1 MGKVESVLSE
11 TVKSFMI
18 VSRSEFILPNLGAFV
33 MGLAWAATPSLN
45 LIDSLAP
52 LVLTFVIVN
61 LSSAIGAQV
70 NTLSDYALDS
80 QDARKKPLVAA
91 LNSFGQTRLKY
102 ILSVEFLIA
111 AVLTVLLTLI
121 VGKPVLLILW
131 LAGIFLGCSYS
142 ARPLSLK
149 SRSWLAFVSLV
160 LVLSILPT
168 FFIFYTFTSEI
179 NLLFLV
185 ALAGLTLTVYGVIV
199 PTETRDYF
207 GDKTMGITTM
217 TVHIGLT
224 KASLVAIILLIAG
237 ATLNGTALFIGLFS
251 GRYPILSISVIAIIA
266 AISIVLR
273 QFVKLHRLCKR
284 YDRNNDETTAQ
295 AIVDLSANNPKWIM
309 LVTQTYSI
317 ISLILLASRL

>member
-1 MGKVESVLSE
+1 
-11 TVKSFMI
+11 
-18 VSRSEFILPNLGAFV
+18 

-45 LIDSLAP
+45 LAESVVP

-80 QDARKKPLVAA
+80 RDARKKSLVTA

-102 ILSVEFLIA
+102 ILTAEFLLA
-111 AVLTVLLTLI
+111 AALTVLLTAI
-121 VGKPVLLILW
+121 VEKLLLLIPW
-131 LAGIFLGCSYS
+131 LAGISLGCSYS
-142 ARPLSLK
+142 APPLRLK

-179 NLLFLV
+179 NLLFLLS
-185 ALAGLTLTVYGVIV
+185 LAGLTLTVYGVIV

-217 TVHIGLT
+217 TVQIGLT
-224 KASLVAIILLIAG
+224 KASLVGITLLVAG
-237 ATLNGTALFIGLFS
+237 GVLNGTALFLGLLY
-251 GRYPILSISVIAIIA
+251 GNYPMLSIFVIAIIA
-266 AISIVLR
+266 AVSIVLR
-273 QFVKLHRLCKR
+273 QFVKLYRLCNE
-284 YDRNNDETTAQ
+284 YDKKNDETTAQ

-309 LVTQTYSI
+309 LVTQIYSI
-317 ISLILLASRL
+317 LSLILLVSRL